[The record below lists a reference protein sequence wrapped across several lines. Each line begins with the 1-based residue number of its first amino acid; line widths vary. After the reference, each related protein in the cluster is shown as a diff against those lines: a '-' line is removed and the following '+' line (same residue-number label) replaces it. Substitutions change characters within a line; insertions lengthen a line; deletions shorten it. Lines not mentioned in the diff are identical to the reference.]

1 MVLFPNCKINIGLQ
15 VLRRREDGYRDIETL
30 FYPLGYNDGLEIIP
44 LQTGETTLFTHSGLE
59 IPGDPNTN
67 SCLKA
72 YQLLKKDY
80 PSLPAVRIHLH
91 KVVPIGAG
99 LGGGSADASF
109 TLMALNKK
117 FQLGITDS
125 KLMEYAAQIGSDCS
139 FFILNKPCIATGRG
153 EKLEPYSFDLS
164 RYKIVLVYPRIHI
177 DTKTAY
183 GYVRSF
189 SERSGIKELIEMPVT
204 KWKDHLMN
212 DFEQPLFDRYPELQK
227 IKNKLYEKGAL
238 YASLSGS
245 GSVLYGLFT
254 YSPDLTLDFP
264 EEYLVKIV

>member
-15 VLRRREDGYRDIETL
+15 VLRRRDDGYRDIETL
-30 FYPLGYNDGLEIIP
+30 FYPVAFQDGLEIVP
-44 LQTGETTLFTHSGLE
+44 LTKGETIFTHSGLD
-59 IPGDPNTN
+59 IPGDSSSN

-72 YQLLKKDY
+72 YQILKNDY
-80 PSLPAVRIHLH
+80 AGLPAVKIHLH
-91 KVVPIGAG
+91 KVIPTGAG

-117 FQLGITDS
+117 FQLGIS
-125 KLMEYAAQIGSDCS
+125 EQKLIEYASQIGSDCS
-139 FFILNKPCIATGRG
+139 FFILNKPCLATGRG
-153 EKLEPYSFDLS
+153 EKLEPYTLDLS

-189 SERSGIKELIEMPVT
+189 SDRPSIKELLEMPIT
-204 KWKDHLMN
+204 KWKDNLKN
-212 DFEQPLFDRYPELQK
+212 DFEQPLFERYSDLKK
-227 IKNKLYEKGAL
+227 IRNKLYEKGAL

-245 GSVLYGLFT
+245 GSALYALFT
-254 YSPDLTLDFP
+254 YSPDLSLDFP
-264 EEYLVKIV
+264 SDYLVKIV